1 MKEEDMKKPE
11 RDTCD
16 VCGAEAEIDSPLPL
30 PGLKKRRQPVVCLRC
45 LEKIDCEMYYGNK

>member
-1 MKEEDMKKPE
+1 MKKPE

-45 LEKIDCEMYYGNK
+45 LEKLDGSNGNK